1 MVRPKINKIEADIK
15 NCSIFLRSTKKFG
28 KTTLF
33 RNVIIEKYGD
43 PSRGLLIGFGS
54 EQGYTM
60 LDNINA
66 VQITTYAE
74 LEELVDWLVTKKGIE
89 HNIEIAALDTCDEMV
104 LIAEEETIRIHNKE
118 NPTKKVKS
126 IKAAMGGFTAGEKYT
141 ANTLIKPLINKI
153 KSAGIGVWGIAHT
166 KFRTIK
172 QKGTTDLEGWMQL
185 TSCLGADYES
195 AFGDCFDAVLTGVV
209 DNNIV
214 EKEVGNETKRFAS
227 GDTVRKLFF
236 RENELI
242 DAGGRFSDG
251 TVPDFM
257 VFDKP
262 NMAAEFIK
270 VIEEGMEKSKTMGVN
285 IGTSTPTSK
294 IPQAKIPVAL
304 TVPETKPVQKSA
316 AIAETPADIDEVAD
330 AVEESNTEPETDDV
344 FSDTANDVEELRATI
359 KETVKTVSADK
370 KAEAVKFIKENGGK
384 VDALGEAE
392 CLKVLEILS

>member
-74 LEELVDWLVTKKGIE
+74 LEELVDWLVTKKGVE

-209 DNNIV
+209 DNNII
-214 EKEVGNETKRFAS
+214 EKEVGSETKRFAS

-257 VFDKP
+257 IFDKP

-285 IGTSTPTSK
+285 IGSSTPTSK
-294 IPQAKIPVAL
+294 LPQNKIPVAL
-304 TVPETKPVQKSA
+304 TVPEEKAEEPEEKST
-316 AIAETPADIDEVAD
+316 AIAEPTIQKTPAD
-330 AVEESNTEPETDDV
+330 VEETAVDSDDV
-344 FSDTANDVEELRATI
+344 FSDTTNDVEELRATI

-370 KAEAVKFIKENGGK
+370 KAEAVKFIKDNGGK

>member
-1 MVRPKINKIEADIK
+1 MVRPKLNKIEADIK

-33 RNVIIEKYGD
+33 RDVIIEKYGD
-43 PSRGLLIGFGS
+43 PSRGLLIGLGS

-89 HNIEIAALDTCDEMV
+89 HNIEIIALDTCDELV

-153 KSAGIGVWGIAHT
+153 RAAGIGVWGIAHT
-166 KFRTIK
+166 KFRTIR

-195 AFGDCFDAVLTGVV
+195 AFGDCLDTTLTGVV

-214 EKEVGNETKRFAS
+214 EKEVGSETKRFAS

-236 RENELI
+236 RESELI
-242 DAGGRFSDG
+242 DAGGRFAAG

-262 NMAAEFIK
+262 NMAADFIR
-270 VIEEGMEKSKTMGVN
+270 VIEEGMEKSKTV
-285 IGTSTPTSK
+285 SVTSK
-294 IPQAKIPVAL
+294 PV
-304 TVPETKPVQKSA
+304 P
-316 AIAETPADIDEVAD
+316 AETPKAEPTPAPKPEPEEEPADIAD
-330 AVEESNTEPETDDV
+330 LAEQ
-344 FSDTANDVEELRATI
+344 SDTEMELDELREQAKQAFTDL
-359 KETVKTVSADK
+359 KDLDK
-370 KAEAVKFIKENGGK
+370 KKAAVAFVKDNGGK
-384 VDALGEAE
+384 ITELDLQS
-392 CLKVLEILS
+392 CYQLLEMLS

>member
-89 HNIEIAALDTCDEMV
+89 HNIEICALDTCDEMV

-251 TVPDFM
+251 TVPDYM

-285 IGTSTPTSK
+285 IGSTPTSK

-304 TVPETKPVQKSA
+304 TVPEEKPEEPEEAPTIQK
-316 AIAETPADIDEVAD
+316 TPADVEET
-330 AVEESNTEPETDDV
+330 AVESDDV
-344 FSDTANDVEELRATI
+344 FSDTTNDVEELRATI

-384 VDALGEAE
+384 VDALGETE

>member
-1 MVRPKINKIEADIK
+1 MVRPKINKIKADIK

-33 RNVIIEKYGD
+33 RDVIIEKYGD
-43 PSRGLLIGFGS
+43 PSRGLLIGCGS

-74 LEELVDWLVTKKGIE
+74 LEELVDWLVTKKGVE
-89 HNIEIAALDTCDEMV
+89 HNIEIIALDTCDEMV

-257 VFDKP
+257 IFDKP
-262 NMAAEFIK
+262 NMAADFIRI
-270 VIEEGMEKSKTMGVN
+270 IEEGMEKSKTV
-285 IGTSTPTSK
+285 SVTSK
-294 IPQAKIPVAL
+294 PTPAEIPTPE
-304 TVPETKPVQKSA
+304 VPATPEP
-316 AIAETPADIDEVAD
+316 EEEPADIAD
-330 AVEESNTEPETDDV
+330 LAEQ
-344 FSDTANDVEELRATI
+344 SDTEMELDELREQAKQAFTDL
-359 KETVKTVSADK
+359 KDLDK
-370 KAEAVKFIKENGGK
+370 KKAAVAFVKDNGGK
-384 VDALGEAE
+384 ITELDLQACYQL
-392 CLKVLEILS
+392 LEMLS